1 MAFTSGLNP
10 NVVKTDLDDVFFQEY
25 NKESLMNY
33 VTAASGSV
41 FNQSTASNSAVQVE
55 TYGGITYWQDRDE
68 EEDVHSSTPRI
79 TNKATYNVSAFADS
93 VDIPKHF
100 YDDNMH
106 GSYEMMV
113 RDFGEMARVTRDRNA
128 LKFFT
133 DGFATN
139 TTADGAN
146 IFSNSHTTISGG
158 TVDNLAT
165 AALSATSLNAGIVA
179 LGEQQSQSGVVRGC
193 VASVLMV
200 PLTLYKTACELADS
214 ELRPNTA
221 NNEPNVFLTKYGIY
235 VATSPH
241 LGATA
246 TGVSGADAY
255 WYLLAD
261 NHSMTRY
268 VRKGLETDLVDYKFQ
283 RNNAYIYKGEFREV
297 VGCQD
302 YVGLYGSNGT
312 T

>member
-1 MAFTSGLNP
+1 MAFTSGLSP
-10 NVVKTDLDDVFFQEY
+10 NVVITDLDDVFFQEFER
-25 NKESLMNY
+25 ESLMHY
-33 VTAASGSV
+33 VDATSSSI
-41 FNQSTASNSAVQVE
+41 FNQGTADNAAVQVE
-55 TYGGITYWQDRDE
+55 TFGGITYWQTRGE
-68 EEDVHSSTPRI
+68 EEDVHSSSPRI
-79 TNKATYNVSAFADS
+79 TNKATYTVNAYADS
-93 VDIPKHF
+93 IDVPKHF
-100 YDDNMH
+100 FDDNMH
-106 GSYEMMV
+106 GSYQQAI
-113 RDFGEMARVTRDRNA
+113 RNFGAIARVTRDREA
-128 LKFFT
+128 LKFFV

-146 IFSNSHTTISGG
+146 IFSNTHTTISSA

-165 AALSATSLNAGIVA
+165 AALSATSLNDAIIA
-179 LGEQQSQSGVVRGC
+179 LGEQRDQAGVVRGC
-193 VASVLMV
+193 VASVLLT
-200 PLTLYKTACELADS
+200 PLTLFKTACELADA

-235 VATSPH
+235 AATSPH
-241 LGATA
+241 LGAA
-246 TGVSGADAY
+246 ASGVAGSDAY
-255 WYLLAD
+255 WYLLAQ

-268 VRKGLETDLVDYKFQ
+268 VRKSLETDLVDYKFQ